1 MLADVGDP
9 IQPLPYMRLKVVPV
23 VEDLA
28 GQRVALDVLDPGLDL
43 ALALALALALG
54 VVALAGIDAEPGGGG
69 VGGKGRVRVQLPVLL
84 VQHHQLGLVIDALL
98 GATAK
103 VAEGGIVQAD
113 EGGGIDGSGREP
125 DVHQARVR

>member
-1 MLADVGDP
+1 MLADVGDL

-43 ALALALALALG
+43 ALALG

-69 VGGKGRVRVQLPVLL
+69 VGGKGRVQVQLPVLL
-84 VQHHQLGLVIDALL
+84 VQHHQPGLVIDALL

-113 EGGGIDGSGREP
+113 EGGGIDGPGREP